1 MSATKP
7 QWVLA
12 AASLATL
19 CAQAP
24 DVPTIRVTTRLV
36 EINAIV
42 RDHKGPVEGLTK
54 DDFTVLDNGK
64 PQKIALF
71 AMNST
76 RVLTKAPAPLPP
88 NVFTNIPEAR
98 RETATSATVILL
110 DTLHT
115 EVFDQPYAR
124 EQFVKFLRQIRPED
138 RVAVYALG
146 RRLRILNDFTN
157 DSQRLLAALGKYK
170 GSNEGVAEASNPDSS
185 DYDDLDLW
193 ADAGNDGSQIGT
205 DNGAAVLQDFST
217 LSSGELTVMA
227 LEAIADHL
235 GHLPGRK
242 SLVWITDSIPLRIAQ
257 VLRLN
262 HAAANPGVESQA
274 GSGAVLAAQTYHA
287 VKALNDAN
295 IAVYPV
301 DARGLVGVPKN
312 LTAAGSKPITRAQAA
327 QGLPM
332 SSMSVTANHA
342 PMIALAKATGGV
354 PFYNTN
360 DINGAIRK
368 ALDDSEVTYTLGFY
382 PPYDDLDSSFHA
394 IKVEVDRKGVEV
406 RTRGGYQASPDTQT
420 GEKQRSELIRDALWS
435 PLEASAIGLAA
446 RVEKVDQPSPGSLRI
461 TLGITPADLQLQQK
475 AGKWSGAVDYVIA
488 QRGANG
494 NFLNREP
501 KAIALNLD
509 ENQYRAMLAQGLNL
523 TSTVAPLPGAVQLR
537 VVLLDRTSGK
547 VGSVNIPL
555 KK

>member
-1 MSATKP
+1 
-7 QWVLA
+7 
-12 AASLATL
+12 
-19 CAQAP
+19 
-24 DVPTIRVTTRLV
+24 
-36 EINAIV
+36 
-42 RDHKGPVEGLTK
+42 
-54 DDFTVLDNGK
+54 
-64 PQKIALF
+64 
-71 AMNST
+71 
-76 RVLTKAPAPLPP
+76 
-88 NVFTNIPEAR
+88 
-98 RETATSATVILL
+98 
-110 DTLHT
+110 
-115 EVFDQPYAR
+115 
-124 EQFVKFLRQIRPED
+124 
-138 RVAVYALG
+138 
-146 RRLRILNDFTN
+146 
-157 DSQRLLAALGKYK
+157 
-170 GSNEGVAEASNPDSS
+170 
-185 DYDDLDLW
+185 
-193 ADAGNDGSQIGT
+193 
-205 DNGAAVLQDFST
+205 
-217 LSSGELTVMA
+217 
-227 LEAIADHL
+227 
-235 GHLPGRK
+235 
-242 SLVWITDSIPLRIAQ
+242 
-257 VLRLN
+257 
-262 HAAANPGVESQA
+262 
-274 GSGAVLAAQTYHA
+274 
-287 VKALNDAN
+287 
-295 IAVYPV
+295 
-301 DARGLVGVPKN
+301 VGVPKN

-332 SSMSVTANHA
+332 SSMSVTANHD